1 MTDIS
6 KRNRNQ
12 EGSNKPPR
20 RARKDSFVLIVA
32 FSVGNEECGVDLLQ
46 VREISKMPALARLP
60 GAPEYVDGVISLQGK
75 AIPVVN
81 LRRRFGLPRK
91 EWDGNARIIIVERQE
106 KQIGFLVEALQEIVR
121 VPVRQMETRL
131 LFREDMKADYVTA
144 VGKVKDRKLNLLDLK
159 QVFHHEAS
167 ILDLAG

>member
-1 MTDIS
+1 MTGTN
-6 KRNRNQ
+6 KKKANQ
-12 EGSNKPPR
+12 EDSNKPPK
-20 RARKDSFVLIVA
+20 RARKDSFVLIVV
-32 FSVGNEECGVDLLQ
+32 FVVGNEECGVDLLQ
-46 VREISKMPALARLP
+46 VREISKMPMLSRLP
-60 GAPEYVDGVISLQGK
+60 GAPEYVDGVINLGGK

-91 EWDGNARIIIVERQE
+91 DWDGNARIIIVEREE

-159 QVFHHEAS
+159 QIFHHEGS